1 LIQPWLLLTT
11 RNMVYDYLRKMQV
24 RKDTHSIN
32 GIEDFMV
39 IHEDNTERVITRLS
53 HNMLTECIL
62 EELYDKKKEWYY
74 VIMDICILQMSYE
87 EAAKQ
92 AYSSSFHFQ
101 RVFSILCGF
110 TLGDYIRMRRLTL
123 AGSELA
129 SSDIRVIDAALKY
142 GYDTPES
149 FSRAFT
155 RFHGV
160 PPSQAKH
167 GAALKAFSPL
177 SVKLTLDGGSTMDYR
192 IETVEAFRLICRK
205 KQIPSRAEL
214 TEAVISP
221 FWRECTTDGTIEAL
235 CRYIPEPNIFGDR
248 IVGASFGRDAAD
260 AEFPYAIGAPYN
272 GAPVTDAGLTVED
285 IPAHTY
291 VVFPCTGRMPEALQ
305 NLYQKVCSEFFP
317 ASEYQP
323 CGGTDFEAYPSA
335 DVDDP
340 NYTCEIWVAVEK
352 K

>member
-1 LIQPWLLLTT
+1 MNWITGIQRAL
-11 RNMVYDYLRKMQV
+11 DYVEAHLMESV
-24 RKDTHSIN
+24 D
-32 GIEDFMV
+32 
-39 IHEDNTERVITRLS
+39 
-53 HNMLTECIL
+53 
-62 EELYDKKKEWYY
+62 
-74 VIMDICILQMSYE
+74 YE

-214 TEAVISP
+214 TEA
-221 FWRECTTDGTIEAL
+221 
-235 CRYIPEPNIFGDR
+235 
-248 IVGASFGRDAAD
+248 
-260 AEFPYAIGAPYN
+260 
-272 GAPVTDAGLTVED
+272 GLTVED